1 MFARLFDGRKVSNRP
16 VVGTYTKFSEMWG
29 WQKTLFSLA
38 DEDIEKAQ
46 RIQKMLATTVLNY
59 LSYLKDKAIAEAE
72 QDKYDE
78 MLRKSRH

>member
-1 MFARLFDGRKVSNRP
+1 
-16 VVGTYTKFSEMWG
+16 MWG
-29 WQKTLFSLA
+29 WQKTLFTLA

-78 MLRKSRH
+78 MLRKSRR